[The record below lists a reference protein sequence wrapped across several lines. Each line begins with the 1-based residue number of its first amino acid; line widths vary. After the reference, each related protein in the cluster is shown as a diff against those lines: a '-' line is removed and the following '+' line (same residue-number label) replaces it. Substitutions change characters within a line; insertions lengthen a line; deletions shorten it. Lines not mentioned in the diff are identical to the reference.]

1 MRPRNRWIR
10 GKEARGRL
18 IVDKKDCVNFLI
30 SKRSPVEDGPG
41 ADGED
46 EKFKREGD
54 EKAVALNLT
63 TMHFVSKANVLV
75 YLSQREP
82 N

>member
-1 MRPRNRWIR
+1 M
-10 GKEARGRL
+10 
-18 IVDKKDCVNFLI
+18 DKKDHVNCLRSDLNCFFLVYII
-30 SKRSPVEDGPG
+30 SICKRSPIEDGPG